1 MNDDILM
8 IKVKITVI
16 TVMSYYVHGEYM
28 VINKVRRRIVNY
40 ILI

>member
-8 IKVKITVI
+8 IKVITVI
-16 TVMSYYVHGEYM
+16 TVVSYYVHGEYM